1 MMQKI
6 GLLLCLLLA
15 FSVIGRAQLS
25 YTNCPSGWNPDS
37 LGNHRAV
44 VRYNGSGPVA
54 HVVIPW
60 RRRDN
65 DPGNKRVIV
74 QDSATGARVLNVV
87 EGVVARESGEFFFEP
102 VSGAGNYYI
111 YYLPYHNEGRSNYP
125 KGVYW
130 RRDTTADAKWVR
142 TVGGGG
148 LGDGGKGGGAGGG
161 AAYKGVA
168 VNASV
173 VRMESIVSF
182 NSFYP
187 MEVIATAKE
196 TDKLKATYKDDPYLV
211 FPEDRLHSIRMQG
224 DLPYRWIEGGPAG
237 GKGAGKGSADIQGV
251 ADRGEYYAYQ
261 LGVYALQSLD
271 DVQLRFSALTR
282 TDGKTP
288 GSDAGAS
295 AGQMIPAGASSCI
308 NTTGVDYQGHS
319 FTKMVDVPAGQVQAL
334 WCGIDIPAGTAP
346 GVYTGTVTVM
356 AHRTR
361 GGGEHS
367 GGEAGCVMPAAT
379 GSWRRTIHLR
389 ITVSDRLATDGG
401 AGTPQKMT
409 RLKWLNSTLA
419 QDNTVIAPYTPL
431 DIRGDTLI
439 RLLGRSIRL
448 SRQGFPEQIQ
458 TWFTPEMTDTSDHPN
473 NLLAENIHFHFV
485 RVSDG
490 KDIRL
495 TPQGVQFTERSP
507 GTVRW
512 TATSTS
518 DELRMDVSAVLEFD
532 GFLSYTVKV
541 TALTDLDLKDIDM
554 HIPFQPDMGKYM
566 MGLGLKGGYR
576 PDSLYRWK
584 WDVAHKN
591 QDGAWIGEVNA
602 GLQFSLRDE
611 HYARPLNT
619 NFYLQKPLVAPSSW
633 ANGGKGGIDV
643 GIKGRSMLVNNYSG
657 ARHFSKGETLFYNFN
672 LLITPF
678 HTINTDFQWATRFYH
693 AYADLDSI
701 KATGATVVNIHH
713 ATPINP
719 WINYPF
725 IEWKRMK
732 GYIDTAHRLGLK
744 VKIYNTVRELSDH
757 AYELF
762 ALRSLGNEIY
772 TPGPGG
778 GFSWLQEHVG
788 DNYIPAW
795 FVPELEDAA
804 LINSGMSRW
813 HNYYVEGMNWLVQ
826 NVGIDGIYLDDV
838 AFDRVTMKRIKRVLT
853 AGGHPG
859 IIDLHSA
866 NQYNP
871 RDGFNNSANLYME
884 HFPYLN
890 RLWFGEYFDYEKNP
904 PDFFLTEVSGIPF
917 GLMGEMLEGGGN
929 PWRGLVFGMTNRMPW
944 TPTADPRPIWKA
956 WDDFGMQGTKMI
968 GYWSPSCP
976 VKTGQD
982 KVLATVYA
990 KKGAGLV
997 ALASWA
1003 AVDTTV
1009 RLQIDWHRL
1018 GVDPA
1023 HAVIEAPEIKN
1034 FQPQRTFAIDEAIP
1048 VQKGRGWLL
1057 VIRGRAGAE

>member
-1 MMQKI
+1 MQKI
-6 GLLLCLLLA
+6 RWFSFWLLLLIIAVPAAGQELPY
-15 FSVIGRAQLS
+15 SS
-25 YTNCPSGWNPDS
+25 CPGCWNPDS

-44 VRYNGSGPVA
+44 VRYNGSGAVA
-54 HVVIPW
+54 HVVVPW
-60 RRRDN
+60 RRRDS
-65 DPGNKRVIV
+65 DPGGKRVIV
-74 QDSATGARVLNVV
+74 QDSATGARVLNVI
-87 EGVVARESGEFFFEP
+87 EGAVTRESGEFFFQP

-111 YYLPYHNEGRSNYP
+111 YYLPYRNEGRSNYP

-130 RRDTTADAKWVR
+130 RRDTTADEKWGQ
-142 TVGGGG
+142 TI
-148 LGDGGKGGGAGGG
+148 GGGAGGG
-161 AAYKGVA
+161 TAGKGVS

-173 VRMESIVSF
+173 VRMESIDSF

-196 TDKLKATYKDDPYLV
+196 TAAIQADYKDHPFLV
-211 FPEDRLHSIRMQG
+211 FPEDREHSIRMRD
-224 DLPYRWIEGGPAG
+224 DLPYRWVKRGPVVDFEGS
-237 GKGAGKGSADIQGV
+237 AGKG
-251 ADRGEYYAYQ
+251 EYFAYQ

-271 DVQLRFSALTR
+271 DVELRFSALKRVIPTGPESVR
-282 TDGKTP
+282 P
-288 GSDAGAS
+288 AAG
-295 AGQMIPAGASSCI
+295 GGIIPASASSCI
-308 NTTGVDYQGHS
+308 NTTGVDYQGHP

-334 WCGIDIPAGTAP
+334 WCGIDIPAGTPP

-356 AHRTR
+356 AHP
-361 GGGEHS
+361 GKSAGHS
-367 GGEAGCVMPAAT
+367 GGEAGRGREADANTFGCVMPAVT
-379 GSWRRTIHLR
+379 GAWRRTIQLR
-389 ITVSDRLATDGG
+389 IIVSDQLAVDGG

-458 TWFTPEMTDTSDHPN
+458 TWFTPEMTDTTDHPN
-473 NLLAENIHFHFV
+473 NLLAENIHFHFI
-485 RVSDG
+485 RASDG

-495 TPQGVQFTERSP
+495 TPQGVQFIQRSP

-512 TATSTS
+512 TAAGTS
-518 DELRMDVSAVLEFD
+518 DELRMDVSAALEFD

-541 TALTDLDLKDIDM
+541 TALSDLDLKDIDM

-611 HYARPLNT
+611 HYVRPLNT
-619 NFYLQKPLVAPSSW
+619 NFYLQKPLLAPSSW
-633 ANGGKGGIDV
+633 ANGGKGGIDA

-657 ARHFSKGETLFYNFN
+657 PRHLSKGDTLFYNFN

-693 AYADLDSI
+693 AYAGLDTI

-778 GFSWLQEHVG
+778 GFSWLQEHAG

-795 FVPELEDAA
+795 FVPELKDAA

-890 RLWFGEYFDYEKNP
+890 RLWFGEYFDYEKNT

-929 PWRGLVFGMTNRMPW
+929 PWRGLVFGMTSRMPW
-944 TPTADPRPIWKA
+944 TETADPRPIWKA

-976 VKTGQD
+976 VRTD
-982 KVLATVYA
+982 HPTILATVYA
-990 KKGAGLV
+990 KKGAALV

-1003 AVDTTV
+1003 PADTTV
-1009 RLQIDWHRL
+1009 RLQIDWQRL
-1018 GVDPA
+1018 GIDPA
-1023 HAVIEAPEIKN
+1023 HAVIEAPEIAN
-1034 FQPQRTFAIDEAIP
+1034 FQPRRTFAIGEAIP

-1057 VIRGRAGAE
+1057 VIRGPAN

>member
-1 MMQKI
+1 MMQKN

-15 FSVIGRAQLS
+15 FSVIGKAQLS
-25 YTNCPSGWNPDS
+25 YTSCPGCWNPDS
-37 LGNHRAV
+37 LGNHRV
-44 VRYNGSGPVA
+44 VVSYHGTGIVA
-54 HVVIPW
+54 HVVVPW
-60 RRRDN
+60 RRRDS
-65 DPGNKRVIV
+65 DPGGKRVIV

-87 EGVVARESGEFFFEP
+87 EGVVTRESGEFFFEP

-130 RRDTTADAKWVR
+130 RPDTTADAKWAQMISGER
-142 TVGGGG
+142 TRE
-148 LGDGGKGGGAGGG
+148 
-161 AAYKGVA
+161 GVA
-168 VNASV
+168 INASAI
-173 VRMESIVSF
+173 RMESIDSF

-196 TDKLKATYKDDPYLV
+196 LASLKAAYKDDPYLV
-211 FPEDRLHSIRMQG
+211 FPEDRLHPIRMQG
-224 DLPYRWIEGGPAG
+224 DLPYQWIKKGPGGAV
-237 GKGAGKGSADIQGV
+237 KGTADK
-251 ADRGEYYAYQ
+251 GEYYAYQ
-261 LGVYALQSLD
+261 LGIYALQSLD
-271 DVQLRFSALTR
+271 DVQVRFSALKRGIPTGPESVR
-282 TDGKTP
+282 P
-288 GSDAGAS
+288 AAGGGA
-295 AGQMIPAGASSCI
+295 IPAGASSCI
-308 NTTGVDYQGHS
+308 NTTGITYDGRP
-319 FTKMVDVPAGQVQAL
+319 FTKRVDVPAGQVQAL

-356 AHRTR
+356 AHP
-361 GGGEHS
+361 GKSGGHGGE
-367 GGEAGCVMPAAT
+367 GAGKGTVDAEGNTFGCVMPAVT
-379 GSWRRTIHLR
+379 GAWRRTINLR
-389 ITVSDRLATDGG
+389 IIVSDQLADDGG
-401 AGTPQKMT
+401 ADTPQKMT

-431 DIRGDTLI
+431 DISGDTLI

-458 TWFTPEMTDTSDHPN
+458 TWFTPEMTDTTDHPN

-485 RVSDG
+485 RASDG

-495 TPQGVQFTERSP
+495 APQGVQFTGRSP
-507 GTVRW
+507 GTVSW
-512 TATSTS
+512 TATSAA
-518 DELRMDVSAVLEFD
+518 DELRMDVSAALEFD

-576 PDSLYRWK
+576 PDSMYRWK

-611 HYARPLNT
+611 HYVRPLNT

-633 ANGGKGGIDV
+633 ANSGKGGIDV

-657 ARHFSKGETLFYNFN
+657 ARHLSKGDTLFYNFN

-693 AYADLDSI
+693 AYANLDSI

-713 ATPINP
+713 GTPINP

-725 IEWKRMK
+725 IEWKWMK
-732 GYIDTAHRLGLK
+732 DYIDTAHRLGLK

-772 TPGPGG
+772 TPGLGG

-795 FVPELEDAA
+795 FVPEIKDAA

-826 NVGIDGIYLDDV
+826 HVGIDGIYLDDV

-929 PWRGLVFGMTNRMPW
+929 PWRGLVFGMTNRIPW

-976 VKTGQD
+976 VRTDQKE
-982 KVLATVYA
+982 LPATVYA
-990 KKGAGLV
+990 KKGAALV

-1003 AVDTTV
+1003 AADTTV
-1009 RLQIDWHRL
+1009 RLQIDWNRL
-1018 GVDPA
+1018 GVDSA
-1023 HAVIEAPEIKN
+1023 HAVIEAPEIAN
-1034 FQPQRTFAIDEAIP
+1034 FQPRRTFAVDEPIP
-1048 VQKGRGWLL
+1048 VQKGKGWLL
-1057 VIRGRAGAE
+1057 VIRGRE